1 MLKTHRRRRAAS
13 LPSIVRFNSLY
24 YLCGDFMMFNFSPLR
39 EGCPAQ
45 LPGTI
50 ARHNP
55 ALIIMAKGNMLL
67 GYARGKVGDLVFTR
81 RNGEQVTRPRVRV
94 VNNPKTEGQQI
105 QRMIFASVIAAYS
118 RMKSICDHSFEG
130 VKYGADSQAKFMS
143 ENLKRLRAFYPK
155 DQDPTNKPVDSMAFV
170 LPNDKAMAGA
180 GLIIARGSIPA
191 PEANVNASGVLSS
204 FGAGADDD
212 HYTGSVLEGL
222 GAMPGDQITA
232 CALRSIGNGYAF
244 AKSRYVVKADAT
256 ADELETTWNPDGTSA
271 VFDADKTEVNPN
283 VEIFVG
289 DVTLGNPIR
298 VSNLKN
304 DIVAAAI
311 IISRRDESGNWL
323 RSDAILYNATDE
335 AAFYSAA
342 YALPYWQF
350 SGTDIVTDDT
360 HYLNNADI

>member
-1 MLKTHRRRRAAS
+1 
-13 LPSIVRFNSLY
+13 
-24 YLCGDFMMFNFSPLR
+24 
-39 EGCPAQ
+39 
-45 LPGTI
+45 
-50 ARHNP
+50 
-55 ALIIMAKGNMLL
+55 MAKGNMLL

-155 DQDPTNKPVDSMAFV
+155 DQDPNNKPIDSMAFV
-170 LPNDKAMAGA
+170 LPNDKAMAGT

-191 PEANVNASGVLSS
+191 PTANVGDDGVLTS
-204 FGAGADDD
+204 FGTSAAEDRN
-212 HYTGSVLEGL
+212 TGSVLEGL
-222 GAMPGDQITA
+222 GALPGDQITA
-232 CALRSIGNGYAF
+232 CAIRSIGNGYAF
-244 AKSRYVVKADAT
+244 AKSRYVVRADAT
-256 ADELETTWNPDGTSA
+256 KNELEDAWNALGIGG
-271 VFDADKTEVNPN
+271 VFDADKTEINP
-283 VEIFVG
+283 
-289 DVTLGNPIR
+289 DVTIVVSQDGATYPIM
-298 VSNLKN
+298 VSNVKG

-350 SGTDIVTDDT
+350 SGTDIATDDP

>member
-1 MLKTHRRRRAAS
+1 
-13 LPSIVRFNSLY
+13 
-24 YLCGDFMMFNFSPLR
+24 
-39 EGCPAQ
+39 
-45 LPGTI
+45 
-50 ARHNP
+50 
-55 ALIIMAKGNMLL
+55 MLL

-118 RMKSICDHSFEG
+118 RLKSICDHSFEG

-155 DQDPTNKPVDSMAFV
+155 DQDPNNKAIDSMAFV
-170 LPNDKAMAGA
+170 LPNDKAMAGT

-191 PEANVNASGVLSS
+191 PEAKTDASGVLSG
-204 FGAGADDD
+204 FGNGADDD
-212 HYTGSVLEGL
+212 HTTGSVLEGL
-222 GAMPGDQITA
+222 GALPGDQITA
-232 CALRSIGNGYAF
+232 CAIRSVGDGYLF

-256 ADELETTWNPDGTSA
+256 AAQLENPWNSDGTGGI
-271 VFDADKTEVNPN
+271 FDADKTEVNPN
-283 VEIFVG
+283 VTIVVG
-289 DVTLGNPIR
+289 DIGLGNPIS
-298 VSNLKN
+298 VSNEKD

-335 AAFYSAA
+335 VAFYSAA

-350 SGTDIVTDDT
+350 SGTDIATDDP